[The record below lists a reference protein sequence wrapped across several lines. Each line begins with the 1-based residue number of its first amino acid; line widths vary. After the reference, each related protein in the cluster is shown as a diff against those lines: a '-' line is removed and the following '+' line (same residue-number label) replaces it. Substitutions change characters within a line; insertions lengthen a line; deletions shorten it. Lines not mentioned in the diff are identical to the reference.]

1 MSSNPQILKE
11 VIFTLDT
18 EDFAPDIVD
27 GRVGFTPGAIQ
38 TIKTLDG
45 VVHQD
50 AESGAWQ
57 LELTAVL
64 DWDSTRPGLARYLY
78 DNAGDSVAFTFKAD
92 TGANSDASP
101 LVAGTVTLV
110 PLPFG
115 GPGNQFATAE
125 LVLPID
131 GTPTLDTTP

>member
-1 MSSNPQILKE
+1 MPSNPQILKE

-50 AESGAWQ
+50 AESGDHEAQ
-57 LELTAVL
+57 HGRALEPY
-64 DWDSTRPGLARYLY
+64 S
-78 DNAGDSVAFTFKAD
+78 
-92 TGANSDASP
+92 
-101 LVAGTVTLV
+101 
-110 PLPFG
+110 
-115 GPGNQFATAE
+115 
-125 LVLPID
+125 
-131 GTPTLDTTP
+131 